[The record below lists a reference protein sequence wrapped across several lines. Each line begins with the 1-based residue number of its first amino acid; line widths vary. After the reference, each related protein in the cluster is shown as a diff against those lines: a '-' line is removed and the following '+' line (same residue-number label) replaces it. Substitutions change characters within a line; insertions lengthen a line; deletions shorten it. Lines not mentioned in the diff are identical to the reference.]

1 MIKSMTGFA
10 SLTHEDERATLGI
23 TVRAVNHRFLDVQLR
38 VPPSLGDL
46 EPRVRALLQKRL
58 ARGRVE
64 LAISMQLRSAS
75 ALTVELNEDFA
86 NALSVA
92 IERARERGLVSG
104 TLTPGDLV
112 RMPQAIAVRDRPVE
126 ADPAL
131 EAQLASS
138 VEAAVE
144 QALADLDAMRVRE
157 GNHLR
162 TDLETRRLLLAELI
176 EHLRVAADQGR
187 DGVEM
192 RLRERIAEISAELPV
207 DQAMIAQE
215 VVRAAA
221 RSDISEEVTRFRA
234 HLSHWMA
241 LADGPEPCGRKLDF
255 LLQEMNREI
264 NTIGS
269 KADGVHISE
278 LIINA
283 KAELEKMREQ
293 VQNVE

>member
-10 SLTHEDERATLGI
+10 SLTHEDERATLGV
-23 TVRAVNHRFLDVQLR
+23 TVRAVNHRFLDIQLR
-38 VPPSLGDL
+38 VPQSLGDL
-46 EPRVRALLQKRL
+46 ESRVRALLQKRL

-64 LAISMQLRSAS
+64 LAISIQLRTGGAI
-75 ALTVELNEDFA
+75 TVELNEEFA
-86 NALSVA
+86 NALAAA

-104 TLTPGDLV
+104 TLTPGDLL

-162 TDLETRRLLLAELI
+162 DDLDSRRHLLSELI
-176 EHLRVAADQGR
+176 EALRAAAEQGR
-187 DGVEM
+187 ESVEH
-192 RLRERIAEISAELPV
+192 RLHERIAEISAELPV

-215 VVRAAA
+215 IVRAAA

-234 HLSHWMA
+234 HLAHWMA

-269 KADGVHISE
+269 KADGLRISE

>member
-10 SLTHEDERATLGI
+10 SLTHEDERATLGV

-38 VPPSLGDL
+38 IPQSFGDL
-46 EPRVRALLQKRL
+46 ETRVRALLQKRL

-64 LAISMQLRSAS
+64 LAISLQLRTAAS
-75 ALTVELNEDFA
+75 PSVELNEDFA
-86 NALSVA
+86 NALSAA
-92 IERARERGLVSG
+92 IERARERGLVTGS
-104 TLTPGDLV
+104 LTPGDLL
-112 RMPQAIAVRDRPVE
+112 RLPQAITIRDRPVDT
-126 ADPAL
+126 DPAL
-131 EAQLASS
+131 EAQLGSS

-157 GNHLR
+157 GEHLQ
-162 TDLETRRLLLAELI
+162 TDLDGRRQMLAETI
-176 EHLRVAADQGR
+176 ERLRVAAEEGR
-187 DGVEM
+187 VAVEA
-192 RLRERIAEISAELPV
+192 RLHERVAEISAELPV
-207 DQAMIAQE
+207 DQAMVAQE

-221 RSDISEEVTRFRA
+221 RSDITEEVTRFRA
-234 HLSHWMA
+234 HLAHWTA
-241 LADGPEPCGRKLDF
+241 LSDGPEPCGRKLDF

-264 NTIGS
+264 NTIGA
-269 KADGVHISE
+269 KADGLRISE

>member
-10 SLTHEDERATLGI
+10 SLTHEDERATIGV

-38 VPPSLGDL
+38 IPQSLGDL

-64 LAISMQLRSAS
+64 LAISVQLRNPTAP
-75 ALTVELNEDFA
+75 TVELNEAFA
-86 NALSVA
+86 IALSA
-92 IERARERGLVSG
+92 ALEQARERGLVSG
-104 TLTPGDLV
+104 TLTPGDLL
-112 RMPQAIAVRDRPVE
+112 RLPQAITVRERPVE
-126 ADPAL
+126 VEPAV
-131 EAQLASS
+131 EAQLATS
-138 VEAAVE
+138 VESAVE
-144 QALADLDAMRVRE
+144 QALADLDAMRLRE
-157 GNHLR
+157 GGHLEA
-162 TDLETRRLLLAELI
+162 DLEGRRQGLAVIIGALEAG
-176 EHLRVAADQGR
+176 AAEGR
-187 DGVEM
+187 GAVEA
-192 RLRERIAEISAELPV
+192 RLHDRIRDLALELPI

-215 VVRAAA
+215 IVRAAG

-234 HLSHWMA
+234 HLAHWSA
-241 LADGPEPCGRKLDF
+241 LADSDEPCGRKLDF

-269 KADGVHISE
+269 KADGVRISE